1 MPKEALMKHLTTT
14 ASAVLACC
22 IQLTAPLSHAQTP
35 AAAPPTTVP
44 TAAPAVV
51 PTPPPAK
58 TSTVVSFGKV
68 NKQTVG
74 KITDLDKG
82 DNGCYITFN
91 DDKKNEFVEVGT
103 ADMCSISP
111 SPKGKRV
118 EMTYKMETIPATS
131 CGDDKKCTKTET
143 LPIVIAIKTLD

>member
-1 MPKEALMKHLTTT
+1 MKYVTT

-22 IQLTAPLSHAQTP
+22 IQLSTPMSNAQAPATAPTAP
-35 AAAPPTTVP
+35 ASAP
-44 TAAPAVV
+44 TAT
-51 PTPPPAK
+51 PTPPPAPAK

-68 NKQTVG
+68 NKQSVG
-74 KITDLDKG
+74 TITDLDKG
-82 DNGCYITFN
+82 DNGCYITFV

-103 ADMCSISP
+103 LEMCNILP
-111 SPKGKRV
+111 SPKKKRV

-143 LPIVIAIKTLD
+143 LPIITAIKALD

>member
-1 MPKEALMKHLTTT
+1 MKHLTT

-35 AAAPPTTVP
+35 AAAPPAT
-44 TAAPAVV
+44 APAVAPAAASATL

-58 TSTVVSFGKV
+58 ASTVVSFGKV

-103 ADMCSISP
+103 PEMCSISP

-118 EMTYKMETIPATS
+118 EMTYKVETIPATS

-143 LPIVIAIKTLD
+143 LPIVIAIKTLE